1 LTLSQI
7 FLYALLALVVLFYLR
22 RFLLTRT
29 ITRYSSAQ
37 LADRMKEAGAVLLDV
52 RTTHE
57 RQVQLIPG
65 SLHIPLQELARRTE
79 ELEKYKSREVICY
92 CQSGNRSLT
101 AAVRLRRFGF
111 NASNL
116 EGGISEWNFSQR
128 TKGQQ

>member
-1 LTLSQI
+1 LTLSQV

-29 ITRYSSAQ
+29 ITRYSPAQ
-37 LADRMKEAGAVLLDV
+37 LADRTKEPGTVLLDV
-52 RTTHE
+52 RTTKE
-57 RQVQLIPG
+57 RQAQLIPG
-65 SLHIPLQELARRTE
+65 SLHIPLQELARRAE

-111 NASNL
+111 KASNL

-128 TKGQQ
+128 TKG